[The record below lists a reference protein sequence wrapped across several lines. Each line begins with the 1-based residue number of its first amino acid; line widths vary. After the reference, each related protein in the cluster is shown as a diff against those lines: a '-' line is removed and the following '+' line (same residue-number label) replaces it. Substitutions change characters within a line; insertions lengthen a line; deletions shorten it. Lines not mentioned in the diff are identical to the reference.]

1 MTSDENRKNE
11 ERQVSRRQLLRTGVG
26 LAGAGLVGAGLAGS
40 RVSGAE
46 LGDARAEIGE
56 SSSAAAAG
64 KSESMVGVKFEARD
78 TVRLGVI
85 GVGGRGTGM
94 LANFLAIPHLQVNAI
109 CDSVKEHAT
118 HAAEMVE
125 KSGGK
130 KPEIY
135 ANGEHDYENLCKR
148 NDLDFIYI
156 ATPWQ
161 WHAPMGIAA
170 MRGGAHAGLE
180 VPAVV
185 TLEECQAIV
194 DASEKTRRHCMI
206 MENCC
211 YGESEL
217 LVLNMVRAGMF
228 GELLHGE
235 GAYIHDLRK
244 IVNEDRSEGL
254 WRRDWH
260 TKLNGNIYPTH
271 GLGPVANYMGI
282 NRGDKFDFMV
292 SMSSPQAGLD
302 AYREA
307 NVPKDSP
314 KWKEKYILGDMNT
327 SLIKTAKGRTI
338 VVQHDVVN
346 PQPYDRVNLIKGVKG
361 MFRGYPDRIFL
372 DGQKGEEAYTGLDS
386 YRGQYEHK
394 LWKEHGKDAEDKGHG
409 GMDYLMLLRL
419 VECLRE
425 GLEPDIDVYDAAAWS
440 AIGGLSEKSVADGSA
455 PQKFPDYHGRK
466 MEAVGMDR
474 RYEHG
479 SGHG

>member
-1 MTSDENRKNE
+1 MNSDEKKKE
-11 ERQVSRRQLLRTGVG
+11 QLQVSRRQLLRTGVG
-26 LAGAGLVGAGLAGS
+26 LAGAGFVGAGLGAS
-40 RVSGAE
+40 RLAGAE
-46 LGDARAEIGE
+46 LSVPDTGSAD
-56 SSSAAAAG
+56 AAAAEG
-64 KSESMVGVKFEARD
+64 GRAAASGQTMVGVKFEARD

-85 GVGGRGTGM
+85 GVGSRGTGM
-94 LANFLAIPHLQVNAI
+94 LGNFLAIPHVQVNAI
-109 CDSVKEHAT
+109 CDSVKDHAT
-118 HAAEMVE
+118 HAQDLVE
-125 KSGGK
+125 KSSGK

-148 NDLDFIYI
+148 SDLDFIYI

-170 MRGGAHAGLE
+170 MKGGAHAGLE

-185 TLEECQAIV
+185 TVEECQRIV
-194 DASEKTRRHCMI
+194 DTSEQTRRHCMI

-217 LVLNMVRAGMF
+217 LVMNMVRAGMF

-260 TKLNGNIYPTH
+260 TKVNGNMYPTH

-282 NRGDKFDFMV
+282 NRGDRFEYIV
-292 SMSSPQAGLD
+292 SMSSPEAGLD

-307 NVPKDSP
+307 NVRKDSP
-314 KWKEKYILGDMNT
+314 KWKEKYICGDMNT

-338 VVQHDVVN
+338 MVQHDVVN
-346 PQPYDRVNLIKGVKG
+346 PQPYDRINLIKGVKG

-372 DGQKGEEAYTGLDS
+372 DGQKGEEAYTGLDA
-386 YRGQYEHK
+386 YKAEYEHK
-394 LWKEHGKDAEDKGHG
+394 LWKEHGKDAEDRGHG
-409 GMDYLMLLRL
+409 GMDYLMLWRL
-419 VECLRE
+419 VQCFRE
-425 GLEPDIDVYDAAAWS
+425 GLEPDIDVYDAASWS
-440 AIGGLSEKSVADGSA
+440 AIAGLSEKSVAEGSA
-455 PQKFPDYHGRK
+455 PQKFPDFTNGQWKQRN
-466 MEAVGMDR
+466 
-474 RYEHG
+474 G
-479 SGHG
+479 SAI

>member
-1 MTSDENRKNE
+1 MTSDEKKNE

-40 RVSGAE
+40 RLSGAE
-46 LGDARAEIGE
+46 LSDARSVIGE
-56 SSSAAAAG
+56 SSSAPAAAEAG
-64 KSESMVGVKFEARD
+64 KNESMVGVKYEARE

-85 GVGGRGTGM
+85 GVGSRGTGM
-94 LANFLAIPHLQVNAI
+94 LGNFLAIPHVQVNAI

-118 HAAEMVE
+118 HAQEMVE
-125 KSGGK
+125 KSSGK

-148 NDLDFIYI
+148 SDLDFIYI
-156 ATPWQ
+156 ATPWH

-185 TLEECQAIV
+185 TLEECEQIV
-194 DASEKTRRHCMI
+194 ETSEKTRRHCMI

-217 LVLNMVRAGMF
+217 LILNMVRAGMF

-254 WRRDWH
+254 WRREWH

-282 NRGDKFDFMV
+282 NRGDKFEYLV

-372 DGQKGEEAYTGLDS
+372 DGQKGEEAYTGLDA

-419 VECLRE
+419 VQCLRE

-455 PQKFPDYHGRK
+455 PQKFPDFTGGKWKARN
-466 MEAVGMDR
+466 
-474 RYEHG
+474 G
-479 SGHG
+479 SAL

>member
-1 MTSDENRKNE
+1 MTSDDKKNE

-26 LAGAGLVGAGLAGS
+26 LAGAGLVGAGLTGA
-40 RVSGAE
+40 RLAGAE
-46 LGDARAEIGE
+46 LGDSRSATVAAEGGR
-56 SSSAAAAG
+56 AAAAG
-64 KSESMVGVKFEARD
+64 ETMVGVKFEARD

-85 GVGGRGTGM
+85 GVGSRGTGM
-94 LANFLAIPHLQVNAI
+94 LENFLAIPHVQVNAI

-118 HAAEMVE
+118 HAQELVE

-156 ATPWQ
+156 ATPWH

-170 MRGGAHAGLE
+170 MKGGAHAGLE

-194 DASEKTRRHCMI
+194 DTSEKTRRHCMI

-217 LVLNMVRAGMF
+217 LVMNMVRAGMF

-254 WRRDWH
+254 WRREWH

-282 NRGDKFDFMV
+282 NRGDKFEYLV

-327 SLIKTAKGRTI
+327 SLIKTAKGRTV

-346 PQPYDRVNLIKGVKG
+346 PQPYDRINLIKGVKG

-372 DGQKGEEAYTGLDS
+372 DGQKGEEAYTGLDA
-386 YRGQYEHK
+386 YKEQYEHK
-394 LWKEHGKDAEDKGHG
+394 LWKEHGKDAEDRGHG
-409 GMDYLMLLRL
+409 GMDYLMLWRL
-419 VECLRE
+419 AQCIRE
-425 GLEPDIDVYDAAAWS
+425 GLAPDIDVYDAASWS
-440 AIGGLSEKSVADGSA
+440 AIGGLSEASVAQGSA
-455 PQKFPDYHGRK
+455 PQKFPDFTHGQWKQR
-466 MEAVGMDR
+466 D
-474 RYEHG
+474 G
-479 SGHG
+479 SAI

>member
-1 MTSDENRKNE
+1 MKSDDKKHDEKVE

-26 LAGAGLVGAGLAGS
+26 LAGAGLVGAGLVGS
-40 RVSGAE
+40 RAVGAE
-46 LGDARAEIGE
+46 LGDARLSAGE
-56 SSSAAAAG
+56 STVAAEAARAAAG
-64 KSESMVGVKFEARD
+64 GDTMVGVKFEKRD

-85 GVGGRGTGM
+85 GVGSRGTGM
-94 LANFLAIPHLQVNAI
+94 LGNFLAIPHVQVNAI

-118 HAAEMVE
+118 HAQELVE

-135 ANGEHDYENLCKR
+135 TNGEHDFENLCKR

-170 MRGGAHAGLE
+170 MKGGAHAGLE

-194 DASEKTRRHCMI
+194 DTWEKTRRHCMI

-217 LVLNMVRAGMF
+217 LVMNLVRAGLF

-282 NRGDKFDFMV
+282 NRGDRFKYMV

-346 PQPYDRVNLIKGVKG
+346 PQPYDRINLIKGVKG

-372 DGQKGEEAYTGLDS
+372 DGQKGEEAYTGLDG
-386 YRGQYEHK
+386 YREQYEHK
-394 LWKEHGKDAEDKGHG
+394 LWKEHGKEAEDRGHG
-409 GMDYLMLLRL
+409 GMDFLMLWRL
-419 VECLRE
+419 TQCMRE
-425 GLEPDIDVYDAAAWS
+425 GLEPDIDVYDAASWS
-440 AIGGLSEKSVADGSA
+440 AIGGLSEASVAKGSA
-455 PQKFPDYHGRK
+455 PEKFTDYTRGQWKARN
-466 MEAVGMDR
+466 
-474 RYEHG
+474 G
-479 SGHG
+479 SAI

>member
-1 MTSDENRKNE
+1 MSMDETKKDE
-11 ERQVSRRQLLRTGVG
+11 GQVSRRQLLRTGVG
-26 LAGAGLVGAGLAGS
+26 LAGAGLVGAGIGASRLA
-40 RVSGAE
+40 GAE
-46 LGDARAEIGE
+46 LAGAGSSANESDAVGVEERGG
-56 SSSAAAAG
+56 AAAANG
-64 KSESMVGVKFEARD
+64 QTMVGVKFEARD

-85 GVGGRGTGM
+85 GVGSRGTGM
-94 LANFLAIPHLQVNAI
+94 LGNFLAIPHVQVNAI

-118 HAAEMVE
+118 HAQEMVE

-148 NDLDFIYI
+148 SDLDFIYI

-170 MRGGAHAGLE
+170 MKGGAHAGLE

-185 TLEECQAIV
+185 TLEECQQIV
-194 DASEKTRRHCMI
+194 DVSEKTRRHCMI

-217 LVLNMVRAGMF
+217 LVMNMVRAGMF

-282 NRGDKFDFMV
+282 NRGDKFEYLV

-338 VVQHDVVN
+338 MVQHDVVN
-346 PQPYDRVNLIKGVKG
+346 PQPYDRINLIKGVKG

-372 DGQKGEEAYTGLDS
+372 DGQKGEEAYTGLDA
-386 YRGQYEHK
+386 YKEQYEHK
-394 LWKEHGKDAEDKGHG
+394 LWKEHGKDAEDRGHG
-409 GMDYLMLLRL
+409 GMDYLMLWRL
-419 VECLRE
+419 AQCIRE
-425 GLEPDIDVYDAAAWS
+425 GLAPDIDVYDAASWS
-440 AIGGLSEKSVADGSA
+440 AIGGLSEASVAQGSA
-455 PQKFPDYHGRK
+455 PQKFPDFTHGQWKQRN
-466 MEAVGMDR
+466 
-474 RYEHG
+474 G
-479 SGHG
+479 SAI

>member
-1 MTSDENRKNE
+1 MTSDEKKNE

-26 LAGAGLVGAGLAGS
+26 LAGAGLVGAGLGASGLA
-40 RVSGAE
+40 GAE
-46 LGDARAEIGE
+46 LKNAGAAPVE
-56 SSSAAAAG
+56 STHAAAASG
-64 KSESMVGVKFEARD
+64 QTMVGVKFEARD

-85 GVGGRGTGM
+85 GVGSRGTGM
-94 LANFLAIPHLQVNAI
+94 LANFLAIPHVQVNAI

-118 HAAEMVE
+118 HAQDMCE
-125 KSGGK
+125 KSSGK

-135 ANGEHDYENLCKR
+135 TNGEHDFENLCKR
-148 NDLDFIYI
+148 SDLDFIYV

-170 MRGGAHAGLE
+170 MKGGAHAGLE

-185 TLEECQAIV
+185 TLEECQEIV
-194 DASEKTRRHCMI
+194 DTSEKTRRHCMI

-217 LVLNMVRAGMF
+217 LVMNLVRAGMF

-254 WRRDWH
+254 WRREWH
-260 TKLNGNIYPTH
+260 TKLNGNMYPTH

-282 NRGDKFDFMV
+282 NRGDKFEYIV
-292 SMSSPQAGLD
+292 SMSSPEAGLD

-307 NVPKDSP
+307 TVPKDSP
-314 KWKEKYILGDMNT
+314 KWKEKYICGDMNT

-338 VVQHDVVN
+338 MLQHDVVN
-346 PQPYDRVNLIKGVKG
+346 PQPYDRINLIKGVKG
-361 MFRGYPDRIFL
+361 MFRGYPDRIFF
-372 DGQKGEEAYTGLDS
+372 DGQKGEEEYTGLDA
-386 YRGQYEHK
+386 YKEKYEHK
-394 LWKEHGKDAEDKGHG
+394 LWKEHGKEAEDKGHG

-419 VECLRE
+419 VQCMRE

-440 AIGGLSEKSVADGSA
+440 AIGGLSEKSVAQGSA
-455 PQKFPDYHGRK
+455 PQKFPDFTHGAWKQRN
-466 MEAVGMDR
+466 
-474 RYEHG
+474 G
-479 SGHG
+479 SAI